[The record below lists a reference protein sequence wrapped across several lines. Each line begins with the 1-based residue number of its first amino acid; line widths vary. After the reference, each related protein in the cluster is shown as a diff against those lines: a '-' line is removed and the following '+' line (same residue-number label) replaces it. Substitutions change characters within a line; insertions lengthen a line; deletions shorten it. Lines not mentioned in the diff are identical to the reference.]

1 MAKAKKSGNAVKSS
15 AARAPESQKKTV
27 RKNAAGVPMA
37 APVDIK
43 DEKMNDAPKVR
54 PVGGSALFEEH
65 PPIPNVIKLTVAAW
79 DILRNNWQ
87 VFGGVMLIY
96 AAMNIIFIQG
106 LHAESNLPSLQS
118 TLNQVPTSG
127 LGHVA
132 DGVSLI
138 TTLIG
143 ASGTSVAPTAGP
155 YQFIL
160 AVVVSLATIW
170 GCREVFAK
178 RNFSIRD
185 LFYKGMY
192 PFIPFLLVGLLIL
205 MQLLPFAIGS
215 ALYSI
220 VVANGIASGLLLQ
233 AVFIVLFL
241 LLMGVSLYLLC
252 SSLFA
257 LYIVTLPG
265 MAPWASSRTAR
276 DLVAHRRFTIMR
288 KLLFLPLLL
297 FAVCCVVLLPFVLWW
312 AAAAIWAFTLLAAAL
327 LVFGHIYMYTLYRAL
342 I

>member
-1 MAKAKKSGNAVKSS
+1 MAKAKKSGTAIKSS
-15 AARAPESQKKTV
+15 ASRASQPQKKTV
-27 RKNAAGVPMA
+27 RANAAGVPMA
-37 APVDIK
+37 SPVSIT
-43 DEKMNDAPKVR
+43 DEKMVGVPKAAPVR
-54 PVGGSALFEEH
+54 GSASFEEH
-65 PPIPNVIKLTVAAW
+65 SPIPNVFRLTATAW
-79 DILRNNWQ
+79 DVLRSHWQ
-87 VFGGVMLIY
+87 VFVSIMLIY
-96 AAMNIIFIQG
+96 AGMNIIFIQG
-106 LHAESNLPSLQS
+106 LHAESNLPALQ
-118 TLNQVPTSG
+118 TALNQVPTSG
-127 LGHVA
+127 FGHVV

-155 YQFIL
+155 YQFVL
-160 AVVVSLATIW
+160 AVVVSLAVIW

-178 RNFSIRD
+178 RDFSVRD
-185 LFYKGMY
+185 MFYKGMY

-233 AVFIVLFL
+233 GVFIALFL
-241 LLMGVSLYLLC
+241 VLTGVSLYLLC
-252 SSLFA
+252 SSVFA

-297 FAVCCVVLLPFVLWW
+297 FLVCCVVLLPFVWWW
-312 AAAAIWAFTLLAAAL
+312 AAAAIWVFTLVSAVL